1 MSTNTYVALATQTL
15 GTAAASVT
23 FSPIPAGYTD
33 LVVVMG
39 SLGMNSAGSAAK
51 LRFNGDTANNYS
63 NTLMYGNGSAAG
75 SFRESNASNIRIYG
89 GAVGPVAN
97 ANNDNTIIHIQ
108 NYSNTTTNKTV
119 LVRSNIPASETI
131 AIVGM
136 WRSTTAITSL
146 NIASY
151 NGTDLFTVGTTFSIY
166 GIAATSVGAKATGGD
181 IYTDASYYYHVFD
194 ANGTF
199 TPTQSISAD
208 ILVVAGGGGGGGGG
222 STNATGGGGGAG
234 GLLYF
239 GSQSLTATNY
249 TCTVGAGGNAGSG
262 YTSSQASNGVDSQ
275 FGALTLVKGGSGA
288 AGWAVSTPTVG
299 GSGSGGPGY
308 SQNASRV
315 GTSGT
320 AGQGS
325 NGGTGFNDGSAGGG
339 GGAGVAGGSSASG
352 NSSPAGTGGNGLS
365 TYSSWGVAT
374 GIGESISGTYWYAGG
389 GSGGAG
395 YSGAQA
401 AAGFGGGGQ
410 GGSTANTNGTSARAN
425 TGGGG
430 GGAGAGNAGG
440 ATSGGNGGSGVVI
453 IRYAK

>member
-1 MSTNTYVALATQTL
+1 MPTNTYVALATQTVA
-15 GTAAASVT
+15 TATPTVT
-23 FSPIPAGYTD
+23 FSSIPSGYTD
-33 LVVVMG
+33 LVVVVNG
-39 SLGMNSAGSAAK
+39 GLSATNQSF
-51 LRFNGDTANNYS
+51 RFQVGNGTIDTGNNYS
-63 NTLMYGNGSAAG
+63 YTYMAGNGS
-75 SFRESNASNIRIYG
+75 SASSSR
-89 GAVGPVAN
+89 VAN
-97 ANNDNTIIHIQ
+97 TSGFNAYHVAGQSDANIKNNVILHYQ
-108 NYSNTTTNKTV
+108 NYSNTTTNKTI
-119 LVRSNIPASETI
+119 LCRGNSDLET
-131 AIVGM
+131 AATVAL
-136 WRSTTAITSL
+136 WRSTAAINTIL
-146 NIASY
+146 
-151 NGTDLFTVGTTFSIY
+151 VGTTSGNLVAGTTISIY
-166 GIAATSVGAKATGGD
+166 GVAAASVGAKATGGT
-181 IYTDASYYYHVFD
+181 IYSDSSYYYHVFA

-208 ILVVAGGGGGGGGG
+208 VLVVAGGGGGGGGG

-262 YTSSQASNGVDSQ
+262 YTASQASNGVDSQ

-315 GTSGT
+315 GTAGT

-325 NGGTGFNDGSAGGG
+325 NGGTGYNDGSAGGG
-339 GGAGVAGGSSASG
+339 GGAGAAGGNSAPG
-352 NSSPAGTGGNGLS
+352 NSSPAGTGGNGLA

-374 GIGESISGTYWYAGG
+374 NFGESISGTYYFAGG

-395 YSGAQA
+395 YTGAQA
-401 AAGFGGGGQ
+401 AAGYGGGGQ
-410 GGSTANTNGTSARAN
+410 GGSNANTNGTSARAN

-440 ATSGGNGGSGVVI
+440 ATSGGNGGSGIVI
-453 IRYAK
+453 VRYAR